1 MERNK
6 NIFYILI
13 TILSMLNLFILLKE
27 IDKRKEILRDIKEYY
42 CIEILYD
49 RENISI
55 EEIKK
60 KCDYYSATGVWRD

>member
-13 TILSMLNLFILLKE
+13 AILSMLNLVILLKE
-27 IDKRKEILRDIKEYY
+27 IDKRKEILEDVKEYY
-42 CIEILYD
+42 CIELLSD
-49 RENISI
+49 KENISI

>member
-49 RENISI
+49 RENISL

-60 KCDYYSATGVWRD
+60 KCDYYSATGILRD

>member
-6 NIFYILI
+6 KIFYILI

-55 EEIKK
+55 EETKK

>member
-55 EEIKK
+55 EETKK

>member
-49 RENISI
+49 RENISL

>member
-1 MERNK
+1 
-6 NIFYILI
+6 
-13 TILSMLNLFILLKE
+13 MLNLFILLKE

-55 EEIKK
+55 EETKK

>member
-27 IDKRKEILRDIKEYY
+27 IDKRKEILEDVKEYY

-55 EEIKK
+55 EEVKK